1 MRQRWAPIA
10 ALAVGL
16 FVINVIAR
24 LITRFGF
31 GGDETAQSRVS
42 LAMFAAIGLVLAAV
56 TFVRAQQ
63 SRPGAWLPEIAAAA
77 VGGVV
82 LTVLVGPFVSG
93 DAPFSGG
100 AGTFFSQIW
109 LYGGFAIAGSLLG
122 YWFATALG
130 RDHRSRTLSAY
141 AQARARR
148 PRRVVR
154 R

>member
-16 FVINVIAR
+16 FVINVVAR
-24 LITRFGF
+24 LVTRFGF
-31 GGDETAQSRVS
+31 DGDGNAENRVS
-42 LAMFAAIGLVLAAV
+42 VAMFAAIGLVLAVV
-56 TFVRAQQ
+56 TFHRAQRK
-63 SRPGAWLPEIAAAA
+63 RPGAWLPEVAAAA
-77 VGGVV
+77 VGGML
-82 LTVLVGPFVSG
+82 LTVLIGPFVSG
-93 DAPFSGG
+93 DMPLTGG

-109 LYGGFAIAGSLLG
+109 LYAGFAIVGTLLG
-122 YWFATALG
+122 YWVATALG

-141 AQARARR
+141 ARARTTR